1 MKKRYL
7 MAVIALMA
15 VGFAAISTTL
25 IINGTAKLVENTNDF
40 DVYYSDALVN
50 GVQDLSVINS
60 ANEIVFNTTFS
71 TPGEKYVLDYDVTNG
86 SKNYD
91 AELTMVCTGGNE
103 YLSVTNEFDDV
114 DPLVALDTRAGKLT
128 IEMLKSYL
136 GDDLEVT
143 IECSISAS
151 AVERDS
157 LAEEEVEVVD
167 PVTFCNAKGY
177 EYGMIYANTFQL
189 GWSEE
194 GDINDSYYLC
204 GEEEDFSCD
213 VAGYDIDGNR
223 VYISEGGCT
232 VEQ

>member
-25 IINGTAKLVENTNDF
+25 IINGTVKLVENKNDF
-40 DVYYSDALVN
+40 DVYYSDAKVN

-91 AELTMVCTGGNE
+91 ADLVMVCTGGNE

-157 LAEEEVEVVD
+157 LAEEEVED
-167 PVTFCNAKGY
+167 PVTFCNTKGY
-177 EYGMIYANTFQL
+177 QYGMISSSTYYDGPTI
-189 GWSEE
+189 GGEE
-194 GDINDSYYLC
+194 YYFCSNDSEFNSYFKYDLY
-204 GEEEDFSCD
+204 GNLIGNIRHDEPED
-213 VAGYDIDGNR
+213 I
-223 VYISEGGCT
+223 
-232 VEQ
+232 